1 MLFKDVV
8 RGPPLSGHVRLECGR
23 GGCYVHI
30 PVDLVPTSSS
40 FEVVLSR
47 EREDA
52 SVVLCGTVVDVEEDG
67 HVLVSNGGLMERL
80 LESGTSAYEVGETV
94 YTLLLTRR
102 TRQKRELS
110 QDPS

>member
-23 GGCYVHI
+23 GGCYFHV

-40 FEVVLSR
+40 FEVVLRR

-52 SVVLCGTVVDVEEDG
+52 SVVLYGTVVDVEEDG
-67 HVLVSNGGLMERL
+67 HVLVSNGGMMERV
-80 LESGTSAYEVGETV
+80 LESGTYEVGDPV

-102 TRQKRELS
+102 TRPKRELA
-110 QDPS
+110 QDHS